1 MLKLEIRSW
10 LIGSGEVFAQ
20 GHTTDNVA
28 AEWISRYDDHNAN
41 AMCELV
47 NFVLKCTGCNLQVT
61 VHDIEDPDNATSKLQ
76 DLQDEYQARK
86 ITDYPLISKARSSSF
101 SRVIMTSFF
110 AALIA
115 TAHASGILYA
125 DLALIENIQVWV
137 TTMSSSGIRPFRHTA
152 TVVSLSLATAL
163 CDVMKIIT
171 NETATTMRQRDGERK
186 KKRVNKELVAIFET
200 RIKESE
206 KKRELVESWLRDVF
220 DTVFIHRYRDVD
232 PRIRVD
238 CSTALGTW
246 ISTCPDIFF
255 EGQYLRYLG
264 WVLSD
269 ATWQTRAEVLK
280 QLLKLYKNKDNV
292 GRLRAF
298 TERFRPRMVEMATRD
313 AEPTIRASA
322 IELLDL
328 IRSVGLLEPDDVD
341 TIGKLIFDTEPRV
354 RKAVAGFFAENIN
367 DMFEATAE
375 ELGGEEGLDEAFG
388 EEADDDYDIPRKA
401 WLKLK
406 CLAEVLHSYDSEN
419 GDEVSRMQDTVN
431 TETLVASGVESRYS
445 LAALA
450 ICEGVPE
457 IKEWEILAGY
467 LLYDHS
473 SSAQSNASEDPL
485 TAFKIRCQPSEREEK
500 LLLEILNTAVKLRL
514 TEAVESETD
523 KKGKKLKA
531 RKDESREIQETTALH
546 LAQAIPRL
554 LGKFG
559 ANPATASAVLRL
571 EHVLNLEIF
580 QELRQD
586 STEYASLLDDIN
598 KQFLTHADYNVLVEA
613 STALLHARSFEELEE
628 VTEGK
633 VQELWEETTG
643 SLRSLILL
651 DGETE
656 LTDLCHTVFRIS
668 NLASISD
675 CVQIFEAE
683 PHTRSKAAKAADA
696 PSVNLIDTL
705 LDLLRKYSDPWDQDS
720 QLLLTSAMKALLFYY
735 MWKVRSLRAK
745 LDAGEQIEDL
755 PDYTQFSASILDIIN
770 SQPKL
775 SDVRLS
781 AIGTLLDLHT
791 LFATFRHLK
800 QTVTSITN
808 DGPSVTDLVQEV
820 PSKAQDLIAT
830 TFLSGEKSFAK
841 KSKRTLEQPAD
852 DDPPDDPESEPE
864 DSSDEEEDE
873 DEDERNRRNQHRQH
887 EILLSER
894 RLCELTGK
902 IVLAILGQVLDASG
916 PSKGRLRNRIQR
928 NKNKL
933 GSNFKEVLGYLDEPK
948 PKKVPRG
955 RRKSTAKGAEKE
967 KPGMKSRAMITEKE
981 DDEGEGDEEVEDVV
995 EEGGEEDLRRKELDV
1010 IEDESGGEEGRED
1023 EGANEAEDVMG
1034 D

>member
-1 MLKLEIRSW
+1 ME
-10 LIGSGEVFAQ
+10 SGEIFSQ
-20 GHTTDNVA
+20 GHTTDSVA
-28 AEWISRYDDHNAN
+28 AEWISRYDGHNAS

-47 NFVLKCTGCNLQVT
+47 NFVLKCTGCDLQVT
-61 VHDIEDPDNATSKLQ
+61 VHDIEDPDNVTSKLQ
-76 DLQDEYQARK
+76 DLQDEYQAQK
-86 ITDYPLISKARSSSF
+86 ITDYPLILKARSSTF
-101 SRVIMTSFF
+101 SRATMTSFF
-110 AALIA
+110 ASLIE

-152 TVVSLSLATAL
+152 TVVSLSMASAL
-163 CDVMKIIT
+163 CEVMKVIT
-171 NETATTMRQRDGERK
+171 NETATTIRQRDGERK
-186 KKRVNKELVAIFET
+186 KKRVNKELVAILEAK
-200 RIKESE
+200 IKESE

-220 DTVFIHRYRDVD
+220 DTVFVHRYRDVD

-238 CSTALGTW
+238 CSAALGSW

-269 ATWQTRAEVLK
+269 TSSQTRAEVLK

-298 TERFRPRMVEMATRD
+298 TERFRPRMVEMAARD

-328 IRSVGLLEPDDVD
+328 IRSVGLLDPDDVD

-367 DMFEATAE
+367 DMIEAMAE
-375 ELGGEEGLDEAFG
+375 ELGGEEGLDEALG
-388 EEADDDYDIPRKA
+388 EEADDDYDNPRKS

-406 CLAEVLHSYDSEN
+406 CLAEVLGSYDSEN
-419 GDEVSRMQDTVN
+419 GDDNCGVQDT
-431 TETLVASGVESRYS
+431 TDTGTLVASGADSRYS
-445 LAALA
+445 MAAQV

-473 SSAQSNASEDPL
+473 SSAQSNASDDPL
-485 TAFKIRCQPSEREEK
+485 TAFKVRCQPNEREER
-500 LLLEILNTAVKLRL
+500 LLLEILNAAVKLRL
-514 TEAVESETD
+514 TDAVESETD
-523 KKGKKLKA
+523 KKGKKSRAK
-531 RKDESREIQETTALH
+531 KDESREIQETTALH

-559 ANPATASAVLRL
+559 ANPVTASAVLRL

-598 KQFLTHADYNVLVEA
+598 KQFLRHADHNVLAEA

-628 VTEGK
+628 VTESK
-633 VQELWEETTG
+633 VQELWDETSY
-643 SLRSLILL
+643 SLRSIMLI
-651 DGETE
+651 ETE
-656 LTDLCHTVFRIS
+656 TKVTDLCNTVLRIS

-675 CVQIFEAE
+675 CVQTFEAE
-683 PHTRSKAAKAADA
+683 PRSRANTTIIGG
-696 PSVNLIDTL
+696 PPTTSMIDTL
-705 LDLLRKYSDPWDQDS
+705 LDYLKKYSDSSS
-720 QLLLTSAMKALLFYY
+720 QEGQLIVTSAMKALLFYY
-735 MWKVRSLRAK
+735 MWKVRSLRTR
-745 LDAGEQIEDL
+745 LDAGEQIEAF
-755 PDYTQFSASILDIIN
+755 PDSTGFSTSIVEIIK
-770 SQPKL
+770 SEPKL
-775 SDVRLS
+775 ADIRLS

-800 QTVTSITN
+800 QPVAGISS
-808 DGPSVTDLVQEV
+808 DSPSSVDLVQEV
-820 PSKAQDLIAT
+820 PSEAQDLIAS
-830 TFLSGEKSFAK
+830 TFLSAEKAFAK

-852 DDPPDDPESEPE
+852 DDPPDDPGSEPE
-864 DSSDEEEDE
+864 DSSDGEEDE
-873 DEDERNRRNQHRQH
+873 DEQDGQSQHRRA
-887 EILLSER
+887 ETLLAER

-902 IVLAILGQVLDASG
+902 IVLAMVARVLDASG
-916 PSKGRLRNRIQR
+916 PSRGRLRKRLQR
-928 NKNKL
+928 NKNRL
-933 GSNFKEVLGYLDEPK
+933 GPNFKEVLGYLDEPK
-948 PKKVPRG
+948 TKKAPRG
-955 RRKSTAKGAEKE
+955 RRKGTAKGVEKE
-967 KPGMKSRAMITEKE
+967 KQGIKSKAVVTEEE
-981 DDEGEGDEEVEDVV
+981 DDEGDGEMEDVV
-995 EEGGEEDLRRKELDV
+995 EEGGEEDLRRKELEV
-1010 IEDESGGEEGRED
+1010 MEDGSDGEQRRKD
-1023 EGANEAEDVMG
+1023 EGPDEAEEDVLG
-1034 D
+1034 E